1 MIKLPAVESAVQ
13 TTPPIISAATM
24 PAGPFRPTP
33 TMMTEARMRVIS
45 VMPDTGLLPTIAMA
59 LAATVVKR
67 KAMTATRIT
76 PVSVKSRLPSMTPK

>member
-1 MIKLPAVESAVQ
+1 
-13 TTPPIISAATM
+13 
-24 PAGPFRPTP
+24 
-33 TMMTEARMRVIS
+33 
-45 VMPDTGLLPTIAMA
+45 MPDTGLLPTIAMA